1 MFPPS
6 QLLPNSHYL
15 PTYLILCS
23 FSLFQITQ
31 TNQINERNKRNKFLK
46 NHKNTKIKTKE
57 NRQKTIKTKK
67 NLWTKQN
74 KSLQKYYWVH
84 FVLAKYSWAWGSSW
98 RVIDIL
104 LEKPD
109 FFFAIDYCR

>member
-6 QLLPNSHYL
+6 LLLPNSHYL

-31 TNQINERNKRNKFLK
+31 ANQINEKNKRNKFLK

-67 NLWTKQN
+67 SQNKTKQ
-74 KSLQKYYWVH
+74 KP
-84 FVLAKYSWAWGSSW
+84 AK
-98 RVIDIL
+98 IL
-104 LEKPD
+104 LSSFCVSQLFLGMKLILESN
-109 FFFAIDYCR
+109 